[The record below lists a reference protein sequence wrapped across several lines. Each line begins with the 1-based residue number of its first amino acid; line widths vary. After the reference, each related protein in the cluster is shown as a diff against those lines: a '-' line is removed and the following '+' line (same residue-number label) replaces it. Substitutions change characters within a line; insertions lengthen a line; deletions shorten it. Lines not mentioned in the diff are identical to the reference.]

1 MRSLVECVPNFS
13 EGRHSRTIAEIAA
26 SISSVATAEV
36 LDIHADADH
45 DRCVVTFVAQS
56 SNVGEAAFR
65 GAETAARNIDLN
77 KHRGQHPR
85 IGAVDVIPFVPIE
98 GVTTEDCVTI
108 ARCLGSRLGD
118 ELQIPVYLYGAAA
131 PVSTTRTL
139 ADIRRGQFEELLRT
153 IAADETRIP
162 DFGPRQVH
170 PTAGATAIG
179 VRPFLIAFNI
189 ILDSDDVETARKIS
203 KKIRESSGG
212 LCGVQATGFLVRG
225 YAQVSTNIT
234 DLSKVTLGEVFN
246 TVRHEGSNMGIRV
259 LKSEIVGLAP
269 RDALAN
275 VDTVDLGLPGQITD
289 YVLEERLGPLVG
301 NAN

>member
-13 EGRHSRTIAEIAA
+13 EGRDSRTIDKIAA

-98 GVTTEDCVTI
+98 GVTTEDCVAI

-139 ADIRRGQFEELLRT
+139 ADIRRGQFEELVRT
-153 IAADETRIP
+153 IAADETKVP
-162 DFGPRQVH
+162 DFGPHQVH

-189 ILDSDDVETARKIS
+189 MLDSDDVETARKIS

-212 LCGVQATGFLVRG
+212 LCGVQAKGFLVRG

-234 DLSKVTLGEVFN
+234 DLSKVTLHEVFN
-246 TVRHEGSNMGIRV
+246 AVKREGSNVGVKV
-259 LKSEIVGLAP
+259 LESEIVGLAP

-289 YVLEERLGPLVG
+289 YMLEERLGPMVG